1 MWAFDNH
8 TSIHN
13 QICAKILADIAASRL
28 RAGDKMASVREL
40 AAEAGVNP
48 NTMQKALLSL
58 EERGYLKSERTQGRY
73 VTSDEGLIGELKD
86 ELLRDI
92 AETTRIKL
100 REMGLTKAD
109 FIKYLELMEEE
120 QNV

>member
-1 MWAFDNH
+1 MWVFDNH

-28 RAGDKMASVREL
+28 GSGEKIASVREL

-58 EERGYLKSERTQGRY
+58 EDKGYLKSERTQGRY
-73 VTSDEGLIGELKD
+73 VTKDTDLIGALKD

-92 AETTRIKL
+92 AETTMMKL
-100 REMGLTKAD
+100 KEMGLTKAD
-109 FIKYLELMEEE
+109 FIKYLEQMEEE
-120 QNV
+120 